1 MSFLD
6 PFWFILLITLPALV
20 AVAVLTAHLR
30 GRRWDAFLAPR
41 LRSRLLKRAS
51 SIPRWFSLLFLVGA
65 LAALIIAFARPIGDG
80 GTESETAR
88 ARDIIIALDISRSM
102 RATDVSPDR
111 LAQAKIIAHDMI
123 EALPGDRFG
132 LIAFAGH
139 AYLYA
144 PLTVDHSAVR
154 ETIDQIDE
162 TWATRGGSNLADAIR
177 IAVETFREAGNRNSA
192 LVILS
197 DGEENT
203 GDSAAMINEAERAGM
218 YIFAIAIGTE
228 QGGQVPH
235 PDYPNG
241 IVTDRNGNPLISKVE
256 TEVLRELATA
266 TRGRFAL
273 STSGFNAPDLIRA
286 AVSDL
291 DSFEIEGRERTI
303 TIEFFQWF
311 TAPAMFFLFAA
322 VIAGTRWRGF
332 VGTLDI
338 PSRSEKTVAQSGPR
352 Q

>member
-1 MSFLD
+1 MSFLH
-6 PFWFILLITLPALV
+6 PLSLFLLITLPALV
-20 AVAVLTAHLR
+20 AFAIVTAYFR

-41 LRSRLLKRAS
+41 LRSRLLKRS
-51 SIPRWFSLLFLVGA
+51 SPIPRWFSLLFLTGA
-65 LAALIIAFARPIGDG
+65 CAALIIAFARPIGDG
-80 GTESETAR
+80 GTESETAK

-102 RATDVSPDR
+102 RVADVSPDR

-144 PLTVDHSAVR
+144 PLTVDHAAVR

-203 GDSAAMINEAERAGM
+203 GDAAAMITEAERAGM
-218 YIFAIAIGTE
+218 YIFAVAIGTE
-228 QGGQVPH
+228 QGGRVPH
-235 PDYPNG
+235 PDYPDG
-241 IVTDRNGNPLISKVE
+241 YVIDRGGQPVISKVE

-273 STSGFNAPDLIRA
+273 SSTGFNAPELIRA
-286 AVSDL
+286 AVRDL
-291 DSFEIEGRERTI
+291 DSFEVEGRERTI
-303 TIEFFQWF
+303 TVEFFQWF
-311 TAPAMFFLFAA
+311 AAPAIFFLFAA
-322 VIAGTRWRGF
+322 IIAGTRWRGF
-332 VGTLDI
+332 
-338 PSRSEKTVAQSGPR
+338 SGD
-352 Q
+352 

>member
-1 MSFLD
+1 MSFLN
-6 PFWFILLITLPALV
+6 PLWLFLLIMLPALV
-20 AVAVLTAHLR
+20 AVAVITAHLR

-51 SIPRWFSLLFLVGA
+51 SIPRWFALLFLIGACGA
-65 LAALIIAFARPIGDG
+65 LILAFARPVGDG
-80 GTESETAR
+80 GTRSETAK

-102 RATDVSPDR
+102 RVADVSPDR

-144 PLTVDHSAVR
+144 PLTVDHAAVR

-177 IAVETFREAGNRNSA
+177 IAVDTFREAGNRNSA

-203 GDSAAMINEAERAGM
+203 GDSAAMISEAERAGM
-218 YIFAIAIGTE
+218 YIFAVAIGTE
-228 QGGQVPH
+228 DGGRVPH
-235 PDYPNG
+235 PDYPDG
-241 IVTDRNGNPLISKVE
+241 FITDRAGRPVISEVE

-266 TRGRFAL
+266 TRGRFSL
-273 STSGFNAPDLIRA
+273 SGSGFNAPDLIRT
-286 AVSDL
+286 AVRDL
-291 DSFEIEGRERTI
+291 DAFEVEGRERTI

-311 TAPAMFFLFAA
+311 AAPAMFFLFAA
-322 VIAGTRWRGF
+322 IIAGTRWRGF
-332 VGTLDI
+332 GESATGRD
-338 PSRSEKTVAQSGPR
+338 R
-352 Q
+352 